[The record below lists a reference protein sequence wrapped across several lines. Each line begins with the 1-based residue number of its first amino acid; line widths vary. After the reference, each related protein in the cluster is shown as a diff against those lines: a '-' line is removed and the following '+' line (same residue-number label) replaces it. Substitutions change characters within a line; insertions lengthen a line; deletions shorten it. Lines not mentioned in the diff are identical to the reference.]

1 MVSTNVIL
9 TNVIDDASLVRVNNP
24 TNNNMTQLQSKT
36 YQDSS
41 CVWSVLEK
49 DTNNTIILDGIA
61 DKLSP
66 SRTEVDAAYPNR
78 VGTGLITNKIKYNF
92 DVGNIFT
99 EKLPAPYDISINTS
113 FINNVEQTQIDDF
126 STNSV
131 IIYEPIQL
139 DDSQYHFSDMKY
151 TFLPYDTSKVYFDIN
166 FNEPSNNA
174 LRPEAYDINI
184 FKKKK
189 VQEQHYHNG
198 IQVVNMEFINGQ
210 MRIIVV

>member
-1 MVSTNVIL
+1 ML
-9 TNVIDDASLVRVNNP
+9 
-24 TNNNMTQLQSKT
+24 
-36 YQDSS
+36 
-41 CVWSVLEK
+41 
-49 DTNNTIILDGIA
+49 
-61 DKLSP
+61 
-66 SRTEVDAAYPNR
+66 YPNR

-139 DDSQYHFSDMKY
+139 DDSQYHFIMKY

-189 VQEQHYHNG
+189 AQEQHYHNG